1 MKISFVKLDNL
12 KQHEQIDQK
21 HLNELLEKI
30 KKDDIWTSPIVIDEK
45 NNIILDGHHR
55 FNVAR
60 KLGLSK
66 IPAYCVNYLQ
76 SNIKVLAR
84 RKNIKVSKEKVV
96 AIVKAEKLFPP
107 KTTRHV
113 FDFNLENISVPLAK
127 LK

>member
-12 KQHEQIDQK
+12 KQHEQIEQK

-30 KKDDIWTSPIVIDEK
+30 KKDGIWTHPIVIDEK

-60 KLGLSK
+60 KLGLDK
-66 IPAYCVNYLQ
+66 IPAYFVNYLQ
-76 SNIKVLAR
+76 NNIKVLAR
-84 RKNIKVSKEKVV
+84 RKNINVSKEKII
-96 AIVKAEKLFPP
+96 ATVKAKKLFPP

-113 FDFNLENISVPLAK
+113 FDFNLKNISVPLAK